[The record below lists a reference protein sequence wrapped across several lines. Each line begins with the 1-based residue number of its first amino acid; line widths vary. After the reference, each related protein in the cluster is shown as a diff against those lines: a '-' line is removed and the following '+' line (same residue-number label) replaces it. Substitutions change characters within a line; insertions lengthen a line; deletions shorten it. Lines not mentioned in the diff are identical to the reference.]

1 MNPLALVT
9 GASDGIGLEFCRL
22 LAARGYDLILVARRQ
37 SKLEE
42 IAAIL
47 SRQHGVRCH
56 VIPSD
61 LSAPQAAQTL
71 FSEVKQHGL
80 AVDLLIN
87 NAGLLCN
94 GYFHELPLAAQESL
108 LAVNITALTSL
119 CHLLVNDMTARGQGG
134 RILNVAS
141 LAAWTPIPN
150 QNVYAASKAY
160 VLAFSLALADE
171 MQAARTGVQV
181 SALCPGYTRTA
192 MLDNPAQ
199 GGTLALPD
207 FLLHS
212 AESVA
217 REGLDACLAGQPVC
231 MPGAANRLSA
241 LATRL
246 LPRLWQARLMGR
258 GYRRLQA

>member
-37 SKLEE
+37 QLLED
-42 IAAIL
+42 IAAQLMQRYNI
-47 SRQHGVRCH
+47 RCH
-56 VIPSD
+56 VISCD
-61 LSAPQAAQTL
+61 LSLPQAAQTL
-71 FSEVKQHGL
+71 FTEVKQRGL
-80 AVDLLIN
+80 AVDLLVN

-94 GYFHELPLAAQESL
+94 GFFHELPLTQQENL
-108 LAVNITALTSL
+108 VTVNIIALTAL
-119 CHLLVNDMTARGQGG
+119 CHLFVNDMAVRGGG
-134 RILNVAS
+134 HIINLAS

-150 QNVYAASKAY
+150 QNVYAATKAY

-171 MQAARTGVQV
+171 MKAAGSGVNV
-181 SALCPGYTRTA
+181 CALCPGYTRTA

-199 GGTLALPD
+199 GGKLALPD

-212 AESVA
+212 ASSVA
-217 REGLDACLAGQPVC
+217 QEGLDACLAGRTVC
-231 MPGAANRLSA
+231 MPGAANRLGA

-258 GYRRLQA
+258 GYRMLQS